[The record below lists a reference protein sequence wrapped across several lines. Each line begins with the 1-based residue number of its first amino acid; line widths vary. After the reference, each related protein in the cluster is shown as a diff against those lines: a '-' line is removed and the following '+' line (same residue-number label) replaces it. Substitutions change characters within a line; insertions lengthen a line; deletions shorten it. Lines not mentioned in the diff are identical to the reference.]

1 MVTFL
6 ERISAYGFIIRSL
19 INMKKIKVKIDII
32 LLNTCFIP
40 CHQNKIL
47 SVLFPVH
54 ETQEF
59 MAHPAPLSWKGAQ
72 VHSLVS

>member
-1 MVTFL
+1 
-6 ERISAYGFIIRSL
+6 
-19 INMKKIKVKIDII
+19 MKKIKVKIDII

-59 MAHPAPLSWKGAQ
+59 KAHPAPLSWKGAQ